1 VVEEPFMTRE
11 AVLSVLRPA
20 ELPTERPFRTMREH
34 GVASS
39 GLPVHVRTAGGQIVG
54 RIQLYSSLN
63 ADAAR
68 AYRLH
73 RVELARE
80 FAQCAVALE
89 QSQPGRLIKEA
100 IAAVAGHMPV
110 DPSAPDAP
118 FALRRYIGLR
128 GRSTWRGLDRDALVR
143 EWLSHSD
150 AWLIA
155 DSGGHEELMRA
166 VVEMDRAACQVRED
180 LLKGDE
186 LTATTFYGLVRRM
199 DVTAAEIESAD
210 GQTLLIPRDDL
221 ERQGLAAIGQ
231 PVAVLRE
238 MLPGGGSYS
247 VPMPAVALEAERMD
261 DDLAPFGELD
271 FMEVEDGSKVLAME
285 LQRRDAEWLER
296 ELAREPTAIPAMP
309 LQIT

>member
-1 VVEEPFMTRE
+1 MTRE

-34 GVASS
+34 GAASS
-39 GLPVHVRTAGGQIVG
+39 GVPVRVRTAGGQIVG

-73 RVELARE
+73 RVELARSLAE
-80 FAQCAVALE
+80 RAVALE
-89 QSQPGRLIKEA
+89 QSQPGRLISKA
-100 IAAVAGHMPV
+100 IAAVAGYMPA
-110 DPSAPDAP
+110 DPSALDAP

-128 GRSTWRGLDRDALVR
+128 GRSTWRGLDRDALAR
-143 EWLSHSD
+143 EWLSHSE
-150 AWLIA
+150 AWLTS
-155 DSGGHEELMRA
+155 DSGVDEELTRA
-166 VVEMDRAACQVRED
+166 VVEMDRSACQARED
-180 LLKGDE
+180 LLRNDE

-247 VPMPAVALEAERMD
+247 VPMPAVALEGERMD
-261 DDLAPFGELD
+261 DAPAPFGELD
-271 FMEVEDGSKVLAME
+271 FTEVEDGSRVLATEM
-285 LQRRDAEWLER
+285 QRRDAEWLGR

-309 LQIT
+309 LRTA